1 MPIRELAQ
9 HFKAMMSLYRE
20 LNADT
25 MLDDEDP
32 LSVGDLLLNLV
43 QDDWGVFSERNGKA
57 GRLLKHLAN
66 CGWDDDSGEH
76 LFNTTDLY
84 TRRVSWSHVTLE
96 EALGYV
102 ITDLDEDPEDP
113 EIPEKLAE
121 ALSEHL
127 SQISRTLRRA
137 TPFYRGRPGCAAPG
151 QPHSGPNIGAPPPGT
166 GSAGRANRAGV
177 SVLYAAR
184 SENTT
189 IAELRVRNPGGP
201 FSVCR
206 VRPIRDLN
214 VIDVVKGYF
223 AINPFTSSEE
233 HLGWDCEVA
242 ELLGRFGEELS
253 TPVRSDDNPEEYR
266 VTQQLCEA
274 VRAAGYDG
282 ILYRSTRDP
291 RGSNLVVFDP
301 SLCRIERSW
310 LV

>member
-1 MPIRELAQ
+1 
-9 HFKAMMSLYRE
+9 MSLYRE
-20 LNADT
+20 LDADR

-43 QDDWGVFSERNGKA
+43 QDDGGVFSERLITMGKA
-57 GRLLKHLAN
+57 GRLLKHLATCN
-66 CGWDDDSGEH
+66 WDDDSGEPP
-76 LFNTTDLY
+76 FNTSDLY

-96 EALGYV
+96 EALGY
-102 ITDLDEDPEDP
+102 ITSDLNEDPDDP
-113 EIPEKLAE
+113 EIPAKLAD

-127 SQISRTLRRA
+127 SQISRTLKRG
-137 TPFYRGRPGCAAPG
+137 TPFYRGRPGCSSRG
-151 QPHSGPNIGAPPPGT
+151 QPYTGPNIGAPLPGT
-166 GSAGRANRAGV
+166 GRAGRVNRAGV

-189 IAELRVRNPGGP
+189 IVELRVRNPDGP
-201 FSVCR
+201 LSVCR

-214 VIDVVKGYF
+214 VIDVVKGRS
-223 AINPFTSSEE
+223 AINPFTMSEE

-253 TPVRSDDNPEEYR
+253 TPVRSDDNPEEYG

-282 ILYRSTRDP
+282 ILYRSTRNP
-291 RGSNLVVFDP
+291 SGTNLVVFDP
-301 SLCRIERSW
+301 SLCRRGRSW
-310 LV
+310 LVAL